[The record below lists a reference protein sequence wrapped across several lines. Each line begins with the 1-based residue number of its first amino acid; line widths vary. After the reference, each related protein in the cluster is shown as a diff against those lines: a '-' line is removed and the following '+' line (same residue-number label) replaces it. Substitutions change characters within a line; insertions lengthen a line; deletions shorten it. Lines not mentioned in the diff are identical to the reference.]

1 MGTASVS
8 GPPCQGRRPARRP
21 SSLPQPLSARY
32 IVNSM
37 RTGPRT
43 RFAGTGAGIECVPR
57 PFSRRLR
64 WPRVPAPSTRV
75 SSVSPLCWPFRPALT
90 PSASISP
97 TPPCSATW
105 CSAPIWDSQST
116 EESQVNEVRFANGLY
131 SYIYA
136 IQSGRYF
143 PDGDTDPS
151 LVSYSIT
158 GHPLEDTW
166 GAIRSSDEFWR
177 HEYAVNPTA
186 AVSRI
191 DRIHDGFIVI
201 PTGAFEGQ
209 FTVVYVQSPLHPVLR
224 GMLTYTAYNIEVDYD
239 TGERT
244 RIYDSYSKPGFV
256 VPTPEPGSV
265 ILFASGLA
273 AIVMSRRRRRHP

>member
-1 MGTASVS
+1 MAT
-8 GPPCQGRRPARRP
+8 
-21 SSLPQPLSARY
+21 
-32 IVNSM
+32 
-37 RTGPRT
+37 RT
-43 RFAGTGAGIECVPR
+43 RSVYARLLCVAA
-57 PFSRRLR
+57 LLA
-64 WPRVPAPSTRV
+64 VPAGAHAERV
-75 SSVSPLCWPFRPALT
+75 DITDPTLLGDVVFRADLG
-90 PSASISP
+90 
-97 TPPCSATW
+97 
-105 CSAPIWDSQST
+105 QSEY

-151 LVSYSIT
+151 LVSYSIA

-224 GMLTYTAYNIEVDYD
+224 GILTYTAYNVEVDYD